1 MIVRILMIVWTSV
14 VTDTRVLREATTLVA
29 AGHAVHI
36 IGKDVPADFVPP
48 VGLTVEGATGTSTL
62 KRAAGSA
69 VQVGPSRTL
78 SPPVRL
84 ARWALLPNHVAASH
98 RSWVKQ
104 ARVLARRTVFD
115 VVHAHDFTALPLA
128 AELAAEAGVPYVYD
142 THEYWFGRSRSGR
155 PSPLRRRIDRRSEH
169 RLGGK
174 AAAVITVGDGV
185 AAQLRSDF
193 GWDVTVVRN
202 SFPTS
207 DPPLAQVAAVP
218 TGLVYA
224 GRIGEHRDLE
234 TVAAA
239 APAVAPLRVT
249 IVGPADP
256 TFLAGFAAQSVDVLE
271 ALPVAEVT
279 ELLRSQGLAL
289 VAHDGHSVNHR
300 LAMPNKLFHAVH
312 AGVPVVAVATEEL
325 AQLVRTYGI
334 GTLYEAG
341 DARSLVAAVREAVA
355 RYPELVA
362 AVQSAAPE
370 LSWASDAA
378 RLVEIYARL
387 ESPGPDRSTVPAG
400 LEGQQ

>member
-1 MIVRILMIVWTSV
+1 MIVWTSV

-29 AGHAVHI
+29 AGHVVHI

-48 VGLTVEGATGTSTL
+48 AGLTVEGATGTSTL

-69 VQVGPSRTL
+69 VRVGPSRTL

-98 RSWVKQ
+98 RAWVKQ
-104 ARVLARRTVFD
+104 ARVLARRATFD

-128 AELAAEAGVPYVYD
+128 AELAVEAGVPYVYD
-142 THEYWFGRSRSGR
+142 THEYWYGRSRSGR
-155 PSPLRRRIDRRSEH
+155 PAPLRRRIDRRSE
-169 RLGGK
+169 RQLGGR

-185 AAQLRSDF
+185 ADQLHADF

-202 SFPTS
+202 TFPAPVPELS
-207 DPPLAQVAAVP
+207 AVSAAP

-239 APAVAPLRVT
+239 APAIAPLRVT

-256 TFLAGFAAQSVDVLE
+256 TFLAGFRSESMDVLE

-289 VAHDGHSVNHR
+289 VAHDGRSVNHR

-325 AQLVRTYGI
+325 ARIVRRYGI
-334 GTLYEAG
+334 GTVYEPG
-341 DARSLVAAVREAVA
+341 DVDSLVAAVREAA
-355 RYPELVA
+355 RHYPELVA
-362 AVQSAAPE
+362 AVRAAGPE
-370 LSWASDAA
+370 LSWASDAT
-378 RLVEIYARL
+378 RLVGIYTAMKFPSRNRT
-387 ESPGPDRSTVPAG
+387 SVPAG
-400 LEGQQ
+400 LEGQV

>member
-1 MIVRILMIVWTSV
+1 MIVWTSV

-29 AGHAVHI
+29 AGHVVHI

-48 VGLTVEGATGTSTL
+48 AGLTVEGATGTSTL

-69 VQVGPSRTL
+69 VRVGPSRTL
-78 SPPVRL
+78 SPVRL

-98 RSWVKQ
+98 RAWVKQ
-104 ARVLARRTVFD
+104 ARVLARRATFD

-128 AELAAEAGVPYVYD
+128 AELAVEAGVPYVYD
-142 THEYWFGRSRSGR
+142 THEYWYGRSRSGR
-155 PSPLRRRIDRRSEH
+155 PAPLRRRIDRRSE
-169 RLGGK
+169 RQLGGR

-185 AAQLRSDF
+185 ADQLHADF

-202 SFPTS
+202 TFPAPVPELS
-207 DPPLAQVAAVP
+207 AVSAAP

-239 APAVAPLRVT
+239 TPAIAPLRVT

-256 TFLAGFAAQSVDVLE
+256 TFLAGFRSESMDVLE

-289 VAHDGHSVNHR
+289 VAHDGRSVNHR

-325 AQLVRTYGI
+325 ARIVRRYGI
-334 GTLYEAG
+334 GTVYEPG
-341 DARSLVAAVREAVA
+341 DVDSLVAAVRA
-355 RYPELVA
+355 
-362 AVQSAAPE
+362 AAPE
-370 LSWASDAA
+370 LSWASDAT
-378 RLVEIYARL
+378 RLVEIYNAMKFPSRNRT
-387 ESPGPDRSTVPAG
+387 SVPAG
-400 LEGQQ
+400 LEGQV